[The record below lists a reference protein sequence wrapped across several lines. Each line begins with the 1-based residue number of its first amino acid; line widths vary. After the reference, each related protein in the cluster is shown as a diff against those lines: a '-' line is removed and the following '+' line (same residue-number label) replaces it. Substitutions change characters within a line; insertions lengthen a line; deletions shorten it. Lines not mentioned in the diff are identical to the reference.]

1 MAPAEG
7 TPEGIG
13 WASYASTND
22 PRENTDYRDH
32 VLANGFSRAPRAEDR
47 EMALNIAHD
56 RLQGS
61 GQLLPESPEEQV
73 KVLVDHYR
81 QHRPPMPGESE
92 VALVLGVVLADCAVE
107 RALGVHWIMGS
118 RGWPVL
124 ADEHGREHFDPLCA
138 AYDSVYLDG
147 EHPLVL
153 LDLAFPPAD

>member
-13 WASYASTND
+13 WASYASTDD
-22 PRENTDYRDH
+22 PRENADYRDH
-32 VLANGFSRAPRAEDR
+32 ILANGFNRVLTGEDR
-47 EMALNIAHD
+47 EMALDYSHD

-81 QHRPPMPGESE
+81 RHRPPMPGESE
-92 VALVLGVVLADCAVE
+92 VALVLGVVLSDCALE
-107 RALGVHWIMGS
+107 RGSGVHWIMGP

-124 ADEHGREHFDPLCA
+124 ADGHGRERFDALCA
-138 AYDSVYLDG
+138 AYDAVYRDG

-153 LDLAFPPAD
+153 LDHAFPASA